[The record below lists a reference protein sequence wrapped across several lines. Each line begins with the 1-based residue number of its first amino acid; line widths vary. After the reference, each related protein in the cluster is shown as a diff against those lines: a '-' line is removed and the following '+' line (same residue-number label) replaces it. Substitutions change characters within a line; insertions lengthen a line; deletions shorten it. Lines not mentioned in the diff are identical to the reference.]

1 MKIFLSYRFTGE
13 DPVELKENLGKIL
26 NSLRANN
33 HDVYCSIE
41 DEAWFQEK
49 KHTNKD
55 IIEHAFKKLDEVD
68 MVLVYIKSV
77 EKSEGMLIEI
87 GYALSK
93 GKKIALAIN
102 SGINTTFVR
111 QIADPVIE
119 FDSLDRL
126 CEKLKTL

>member
-13 DPVELKENLGKIL
+13 DPIELKENLERIL
-26 NSLRANN
+26 NVLRANN

-55 IIEHAFKKLDEVD
+55 IIEHAFNKLDEVD
-68 MVLVYIKSV
+68 IVLVYIKSN

-93 GKKIALAIN
+93 GKKIVLAIKN
-102 SGINTTFVR
+102 GISTTFVR
-111 QIADPVIE
+111 QVADPVVE
-119 FDSLDRL
+119 FDSLEDL
-126 CEKLKTL
+126 CEKLKTF